1 MEAKVVRWGDDLA
14 VRFSAE
20 EVARLGVR
28 EGQVVEVVPK
38 SHRMTLAEMIAE
50 MRRLGPAYEPES
62 VDWGPDVG
70 SEIIDDD
77 DPR

>member
-1 MEAKVVRWGDDLA
+1 MEAKVVRWGDNLA

-20 EVARLGVR
+20 EVALLGVR

-38 SHRMTLAEMIAE
+38 SQRMTLAEMIAE